1 MSEQSKLSGLLK
13 GVSSRRAFLG
23 RTLASAAV
31 VVPASVLVS
40 QTASAASAMNLSAAQ
55 AFKEIRSDEDA
66 HVSYLKQALGSAAR
80 PKPSFKGLQQSNVNS
95 FIKLSQ
101 VFENVGVGAYLLAAP
116 AISSKSTLSA
126 AASILT
132 IEARHAGYLDSLIGV
147 PLSPNGAFDKAIP
160 QAQIVKDVS
169 PFIASLNGGPDP
181 SKPLDDDVDIL
192 NFALL
197 LEYLEA
203 TFYDIN
209 VPKFYW

>member
-1 MSEQSKLSGLLK
+1 
-13 GVSSRRAFLG
+13 
-23 RTLASAAV
+23 
-31 VVPASVLVS
+31 
-40 QTASAASAMNLSAAQ
+40 MNLSAAQ